1 MTTRRRE
8 RWISDAGHA
17 WLEVP
22 IADLVASGVNPSRYS
37 FYDSHTH
44 MAYLEEDCDAPRY
57 LDKTYF
63 QPITRTAFG
72 KKIAVP
78 DWMIDDPD
86 IEDEHVE
93 YPAFVRELQR
103 FPVN

>member
-22 IADLVASGVNPSRYS
+22 ISDLVASGVSPSNYS
-37 FYDSHTH
+37 FYDSDTH
-44 MAYLEEDCDAPRY
+44 LAYLEEDCDAPRY
-57 LDKTYF
+57 LDV
-63 QPITRTAFG
+63 
-72 KKIAVP
+72 AVP
-78 DWMIDDPD
+78 DWMIDDPG
-86 IEDEHVE
+86 IEDVYEE
-93 YPAFVRELQR
+93 YPAFVRELKR